1 MGPPHD
7 QWPSDHWDSND
18 TPRSAQPLPGCLVS
32 HAFIPRSTSRPEDA
46 SPKVAHFGMVELSAS
61 DIFVDASVS
70 SSGLIPDRPDGI
82 EICSP
87 DFEATQMT
95 PTNDIDTMKKILAD
109 CAYDQNA
116 SIPEVAQKAIALA
129 RHLQQRAGG
138 LQTPQE
144 RRQQHELERMM
155 ATESDKAT
163 LIQMTDQAFRTE
175 QARRAAEQIIHI
187 LDVQGI
193 PRFFSAIDRMML
205 KGFQSFGDYLP
216 GVSIPL
222 VKDKMRAETANVIL
236 PAEPEILRKHL
247 AERRAHGVRMN
258 VNYLGEALLGERD
271 AQRRLESYLA
281 ALQPPDRSHLGK
293 SRDIHKSAIVMPMRS
308 TFG

>member
-1 MGPPHD
+1 M
-7 QWPSDHWDSND
+7 
-18 TPRSAQPLPGCLVS
+18 
-32 HAFIPRSTSRPEDA
+32 
-46 SPKVAHFGMVELSAS
+46 
-61 DIFVDASVS
+61 S

-82 EICSP
+82 EICGP
-87 DFEATQMT
+87 DFEEATQMT
-95 PTNDIDTMKKILAD
+95 RTPMNDIDTIKKILAD

-129 RHLQQRAGG
+129 RHLQLRAGG

-281 ALQPPDRSHLGK
+281 ALQLPEIEVISVKVSTIYSQITAIDHAHAVDILADRMELLYRAAARAEFQREDGTRVPK
-293 SRDIHKSAIVMPMRS
+293 FVYLDMEEYRDLDRRRYLHQDAV
-308 TFG
+308 T